1 MWFNLKQLDK
11 AKKDNI
17 IDEESYQKLSVYLKE
32 QKKNTK
38 FLEFFFYGL
47 VLLFSITSIISLF
60 EFSLTPSMMASM
72 GIAVSFLFQYLSL
85 NKMDKEGYISF
96 GLGVSSII
104 LGVFSTYVLISFNS
118 NVEQSYLI
126 SIMSFISGLLSLFY
140 FKETKFN
147 KYLIITSFS
156 FYMSFF
162 VLLFDVIFLSLEWS
176 RDVAITLST
185 LFFIVS
191 TVMVVK
197 DKLTLGEFKSL
208 NVSTVVLF
216 YASMFDFIDTFANY
230 QESILMIG
238 ILFFVLGL
246 VYSIRYLT
254 LTGFISILFY
264 VIPEVFEYLD
274 HFYASLVLL
283 VISAALLYNVKKI
296 KQIEGKCRDLLPE
309 SKFKEKFK

>member
-47 VLLFSITSIISLF
+47 VLIFSVTSIISLF
-60 EFSLTPSMMASM
+60 NFSLTPSMMASM

-140 FKETKFN
+140 FKETKFD
-147 KYLIITSFS
+147 KYLTITSFS

-162 VLLFDVIFLSLEWS
+162 VFLFDVILLNLDWG
-176 RDVAITLST
+176 RNIALALST
-185 LFFIVS
+185 SLFLIS
-191 TVMVVK
+191 TGMVIK
-197 DKLTLGEFKSL
+197 DKLKLGQFKAL
-208 NVSTVVLF
+208 NVSTVIIF
-216 YASMFDFIDTFANY
+216 YASIFDFIETFANY
-230 QESILMIG
+230 QESILVVG
-238 ILFFVLGL
+238 ILFFILGL

-274 HFYASLVLL
+274 HFYASLLLL
-283 VISAALLYNVKKI
+283 VISAALLYNVKNI
-296 KQIEGKCRDLLPE
+296 KQIEEKFRDLLPE